1 MSILTGW
8 VTNIIVLILLA
19 TVLELL
25 LPNSSMQRYVKMVIG
40 LMLMAVILSPVLT
53 IFSKDFNTMLR
64 SATLNDFDRSTQ
76 LENTIESKKSEIQA
90 SNAAYIEE
98 QMAVQ
103 LKSQVEKELRERFNL
118 QISNIALH
126 LTEKEGEKNID
137 QIAVMVEEATQDQ
150 TVNDIEAVSVSLQI
164 EESDLEDFD
173 STDSTSKKVAYF
185 LADEWA
191 LYPKQ
196 VGVQVKGGE

>member
-1 MSILTGW
+1 MDMITGW
-8 VTNIIVLILLA
+8 ITNIIVLILLA

-40 LMLMAVILSPVLT
+40 LMLMAVILSPVLS
-53 IFSKDFNTMLR
+53 IFTKDFDSMLR
-64 SATLNDFDRSTQ
+64 SATLDSST
-76 LENTIESKKSEIQA
+76 ENKKMENAIESKKSEIQA

-103 LKSQVEKELRERFNL
+103 MKSQVEKELREQFNL
-118 QISNIALH
+118 EISSVALD
-126 LTEKEGEKNID
+126 LTEVDGEKNID
-137 QIAVMVEEATQDQ
+137 HIIV
-150 TVNDIEAVSVSLQI
+150 TVNEAGSEKSVSDIEAVTVSLAV
-164 EESDLEDFD
+164 EDGMD
-173 STDSTSKKVAYF
+173 STDHVSRKVAYF

-196 VGVQVKGGE
+196 VGVMVKGGE

>member
-1 MSILTGW
+1 MDMITGW
-8 VTNIIVLILLA
+8 ITNIIVLILLA

-40 LMLMAVILSPVLT
+40 LMLMAVILSPVLS
-53 IFSKDFNTMLR
+53 IFTNDFDSMLR
-64 SATLNDFDRSTQ
+64 SATLDSST
-76 LENTIESKKSEIQA
+76 ENKKMENAIESKKSEIQA

-103 LKSQVEKELRERFNL
+103 MKSQVEKELREQFNL
-118 QISNIALH
+118 EISSVALD
-126 LTEKEGEKNID
+126 LTEVDGEKNID
-137 QIAVMVEEATQDQ
+137 HIIV
-150 TVNDIEAVSVSLQI
+150 TVNEAGSEKSVSDIEAVTVSLPV
-164 EESDLEDFD
+164 EDEMD
-173 STDSTSKKVAYF
+173 STDHVSRKVAYF

-196 VGVQVKGGE
+196 VGVMVKGGE

>member
-53 IFSKDFNTMLR
+53 IFSKDFNSMLR
-64 SATLNDFDRSTQ
+64 SATTNDFNRSTE

-118 QISNIALH
+118 QISSIALQ
-126 LTEKEGEKNID
+126 LTEEEGEKNID
-137 QIAVMVEEATQDQ
+137 QIAVMVEEAATDQ
-150 TVNDIEAVSVSLQI
+150 SVSDIEAVSVSLVI
-164 EESDLEDFD
+164 EENNLEDFD
-173 STDSTSKKVAYF
+173 STDSASRKVAYF
-185 LADEWA
+185 LADEWE

>member
-1 MSILTGW
+1 MITGW
-8 VTNIIVLILLA
+8 ITNIIVLILLA

-40 LMLMAVILSPVLT
+40 LMLMAVILSPVLS
-53 IFSKDFNTMLR
+53 IFTKDFDSMLR
-64 SATLNDFDRSTQ
+64 SATLDSST
-76 LENTIESKKSEIQA
+76 ENKKMENAIESKKSEIQA

-103 LKSQVEKELRERFNL
+103 MKSQVEKELREQFNL
-118 QISNIALH
+118 EISSVALD
-126 LTEKEGEKNID
+126 LTEVDGEKNID
-137 QIAVMVEEATQDQ
+137 HIIV
-150 TVNDIEAVSVSLQI
+150 TVNEAGSEKSVSDIEAVTVSLAV
-164 EESDLEDFD
+164 EDGMD
-173 STDSTSKKVAYF
+173 STDHVSRKVAYF

-196 VGVQVKGGE
+196 VGVMVKGGE